1 MPLKLPKP
9 PDLPKSKSGFT
20 LVEMLVAMAAASIVV
35 LSAYAFLGQNVRS
48 YHAVLRSYADESAG
62 LIRQVQETQ
71 RKVFPAVQQ
80 DLPKKKKR
88 ADRMIRPN

>member
-1 MPLKLPKP
+1 MPLKSPKP
-9 PDLPKSKSGFT
+9 SSPSKSGFT

-62 LIRQVQETQ
+62 LIRQVQDAQ

-80 DLPKKKKR
+80 GIPAKKKR

>member
-1 MPLKLPKP
+1 MPLKSPKP
-9 PDLPKSKSGFT
+9 SSPSKSGFT

-71 RKVFPAVQQ
+71 RKVFPAVPQ
-80 DLPKKKKR
+80 DLPEKKKR

>member
-1 MPLKLPKP
+1 MPLKSPKP
-9 PDLPKSKSGFT
+9 PNLPKSKSGFT
-20 LVEMLVAMAAASIVV
+20 LLELLVAMAAASIVA

-48 YHAVLRSYADESAG
+48 YNAVLRSRAAESAV

-71 RKVFPAVQQ
+71 RKVIPAAPQGSTG
-80 DLPKKKKR
+80 KKKR

>member
-1 MPLKLPKP
+1 MI
-9 PDLPKSKSGFT
+9 
-20 LVEMLVAMAAASIVV
+20 EMLVAMAAASIVV

-48 YHAVLRSYADESAG
+48 YHAVLRSYADESVG

-71 RKVFPAVQQ
+71 RKVFPAVPQGI
-80 DLPKKKKR
+80 PAKKKR